1 VTRRVTV
8 SAALGVVAVCAV
20 ALTACGPST
29 PDYQSIW
36 STTPTTTTT
45 TSAGAEPLIPFSEY
59 LERIGVSGAPVSPAK
74 LTDLTV
80 DVPTPAGWQPYVN
93 ANLSPGTRT
102 IAKGDTYPT
111 AMIIVFEL
119 NGDFDVAKALKHA
132 DADAKMSENFR
143 ELNASDADFRGFPS
157 SMIEGSYD
165 LNGQRMQSYNRIVI
179 ATGTPVRPG
188 VPGQRYLVQLTVTS
202 FADEAQ
208 ANGPDIEK
216 IIKGFT
222 VAAK

>member
-1 VTRRVTV
+1 VIGRLTASVALCA
-8 SAALGVVAVCAV
+8 AALTG
-20 ALTACGPST
+20 CGPAT

-36 STTPTTTTT
+36 STTPTTTT
-45 TSAGAEPLIPFSEY
+45 SSDAKPLIPFSEY
-59 LERIGVSGAPVSPAK
+59 LENVGVTGAPVAPGK
-74 LTDLTV
+74 LTDLTI
-80 DVPTPAGWQPYVN
+80 DVPSPEGWQPYVN

-111 AMIIVFEL
+111 AMIIVFQL
-119 NGDFDVAKALKHA
+119 NGDFDVAEALKHA
-132 DADAKMSENFR
+132 GADAKMSENFK
-143 ELNASDADFRGFPS
+143 ELNASDSNFKGFPS

-179 ATGTPVRPG
+179 ATGTPVRPD

-202 FADEAQ
+202 FADQAE

-216 IIKGFT
+216 IISGFT